1 MGRLGFVQGHSRG
14 AWATLWAVTLALF
27 ITDVVEG
34 GGLGGGLEG
43 GGWGL
48 VVRSDDAQCLSVFTH
63 GQPKPKPAQGSTLA
77 KH

>member
-34 GGLGGGLEG
+34 GVGMEWNG
-43 GGWGL
+43 GL

-63 GQPKPKPAQGSTLA
+63 GQPKPKPAQGSTPA

>member
-34 GGLGGGLEG
+34 GG
-43 GGWGL
+43 GWNGGL

-63 GQPKPKPAQGSTLA
+63 GQPKPKPAQGSTPA

>member
-34 GGLGGGLEG
+34 GGGREWNGGP
-43 GGWGL
+43 

-63 GQPKPKPAQGSTLA
+63 GQPKPKPAQGSTPA

>member
-34 GGLGGGLEG
+34 GGGGGVE
-43 GGWGL
+43 WGASGA
-48 VVRSDDAQCLSVFTH
+48 V
-63 GQPKPKPAQGSTLA
+63 G
-77 KH
+77 

>member
-34 GGLGGGLEG
+34 GGGMEWNG
-43 GGWGL
+43 GL
-48 VVRSDDAQCLSVFTH
+48 VVRWDDAQCLSVFTH
-63 GQPKPKPAQGSTLA
+63 GQPKPKPAQGSTPA

>member
-34 GGLGGGLEG
+34 GVEWGAGGAVG
-43 GGWGL
+43 
-48 VVRSDDAQCLSVFTH
+48 
-63 GQPKPKPAQGSTLA
+63 
-77 KH
+77 

>member
-34 GGLGGGLEG
+34 GGDGVE
-43 GGWGL
+43 WGASGA
-48 VVRSDDAQCLSVFTH
+48 V
-63 GQPKPKPAQGSTLA
+63 G
-77 KH
+77 

>member
-34 GGLGGGLEG
+34 GGLGGG
-43 GGWGL
+43 GWNGGL

-63 GQPKPKPAQGSTLA
+63 GQPKPKPAQGSTPA